1 MGKAMTVLR
10 VNFLPEF
17 YFGDDAVLLTLDGSG
32 TVKMKAAVTDARNN
46 GSSQLIHERVTQE
59 FVIEAD
65 AAAIELSPG
74 RVIWRLDSTKAAE
87 IAEDLTTLGAA
98 TGSKTAGHFY
108 VDIASPA
115 ETLVIS
121 RDEYTDVVYP
131 WISPR

>member
-1 MGKAMTVLR
+1 MGNAMTVLR

-32 TVKMKAAVTDARNN
+32 TNKIKTAVIDARNN
-46 GSSQLIHERVTQE
+46 GSSQLIHDGVTQE

-65 AAAIELSPG
+65 AATIELSPG
-74 RVIWRLDSTKAAE
+74 RVIWRLDPAKAAE
-87 IAEDLTTLGAA
+87 ISDDLEALSA
-98 TGSKTAGHFY
+98 AGHFY
-108 VDIASPA
+108 VDITKPA

-131 WISPR
+131 WISPA